1 MDGGKTAPIKRTWI
15 RGTKMLGYISRDEV
29 KRAKRQERRGQTER
43 KEGGFDRVIRGIRLE
58 REGESLTSL

>member
-1 MDGGKTAPIKRTWI
+1 MDGGKTAPIKRTWNKNV
-15 RGTKMLGYISRDEV
+15 GVYIPGRV

-43 KEGGFDRVIRGIRLE
+43 KKGGFDRVIRGIRLE

>member
-1 MDGGKTAPIKRTWI
+1 MDGGKTAPIRRTWNKNVGVYI
-15 RGTKMLGYISRDEV
+15 PGRGTEV